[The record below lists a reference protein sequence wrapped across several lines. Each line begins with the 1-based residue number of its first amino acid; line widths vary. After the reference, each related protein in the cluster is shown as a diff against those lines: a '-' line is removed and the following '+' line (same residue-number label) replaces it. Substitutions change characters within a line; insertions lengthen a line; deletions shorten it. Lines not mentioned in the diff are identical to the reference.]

1 MDFSLV
7 QGKCSVVCGD
17 HVYCDMD
24 SFFLEAQDRFYFTE
38 VSVCV
43 CVQVHA
49 CMCVR
54 STDTLT
60 DQWFP
65 PKSDQF
71 GSGQTLTS
79 LGEDRI

>member
-24 SFFLEAQDRFYFTE
+24 TFFLEAPDRFYFTE

-43 CVQVHA
+43 GACEYVRA
-49 CMCVR
+49 CMRVR
-54 STDTLT
+54 STDTIT
-60 DQWFP
+60 DH
-65 PKSDQF
+65 
-71 GSGQTLTS
+71 GSPQSPTS
-79 LGEDRI
+79 LGEDKP